1 MEPKM
6 YLTSAAGAEAAP
18 APEIRGFTDDPTRLE
33 AAMPE
38 FDSGGITAGS
48 VDAVVGH
55 TEPGDRGRV
64 LLYPR
69 SATGDWFGLQ
79 LVLDGSEAG
88 RHAYK
93 GDLGDMTLAGCIGV
107 GW

>member
-1 MEPKM
+1 M
-6 YLTSAAGAEAAP
+6 YLRSAAGAEAAP
-18 APEIRGFTDDPTRLE
+18 APELGRFTDDPTRLE

-38 FDSGGITAGS
+38 FDSGGITAGI
-48 VDAVVGH
+48 VPALVGPP
-55 TEPGDRGRV
+55 EPGDRGRV

-69 SATGDWFGLQ
+69 SVTGDWSGVQ
-79 LVLDGSEAG
+79 LVPDGSEAG
-88 RHAYK
+88 RHTCK